1 MQRDDDEDD
10 LRSFFADTSVVVVVV
25 SRLFAAA
32 WGRRT
37 ATMAL
42 AFVCRGVI
50 DQKNAKCEADVPS
63 GKLPSYQHPI
73 CDRLLEFLAS
83 TNAFCPD

>member
-32 WGRRT
+32 WGRR

>member
-10 LRSFFADTSVVVVVV
+10 LRSFFADTSVAVVVV

-32 WGRRT
+32 WGT

-63 GKLPSYQHPI
+63 RKLPSYQHPI
-73 CDRLLEFLAS
+73 CGRLLEFLAS
-83 TNAFCPD
+83 TNAFRPD